1 MTPLKRI
8 IDLTHP
14 ITAGMPVYPGDP
26 AVRFT
31 QVHSINEG
39 GYNVSEVSMGT
50 HTGTHIDAPFHFS
63 MSGETAEAI
72 PLEHCI
78 GPCEVLP
85 LTRLATAKAERVLV
99 KAAGGAPTAQQV
111 RALPNLKLFGTD
123 GPSVDPMDSKTL
135 DAHHA
140 LWKRG
145 VVILEG
151 LVLASVPDGSYEL
164 IALPLKLVD
173 MDAAPVR
180 AILIER

>member
-1 MTPLKRI
+1 VRI
-8 IDLTHP
+8 LDISQPVAPGIWVWPGDRAFSSDLTW
-14 ITAGMPVYPGDP
+14 TMADGASCNVG
-26 AVRFT
+26 
-31 QVHSINEG
+31 QVTMSC
-39 GYNVSEVSMGT
+39 
-50 HTGTHIDAPFHFS
+50 HTGTHMDAPFHFS
-63 MSGETAEAI
+63 MSGETADSI

-85 LTRLATAKAERVLV
+85 LTRLATAQAERVLV
-99 KAAGGAPTAQQV
+99 KAAGGAPKPAQIA
-111 RALPNLKLFGTD
+111 ALPNLKLFGTD

-151 LVLASVPDGSYEL
+151 LVLENVPDGPYEL

-180 AILIER
+180 AVLIQR